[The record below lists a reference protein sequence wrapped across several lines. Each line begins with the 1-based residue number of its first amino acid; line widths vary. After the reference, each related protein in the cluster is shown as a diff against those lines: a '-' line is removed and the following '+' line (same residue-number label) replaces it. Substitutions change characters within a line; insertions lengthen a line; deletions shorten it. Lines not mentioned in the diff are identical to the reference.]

1 MSSGSRTTNSIR
13 NISANVI
20 YQLFIIL
27 INFISRWLFVRIFDA
42 SYLGINGLFSNILN
56 ILSLAELGVGGAI
69 VYSMYKP
76 MYDGD
81 TKKIAALI
89 NYYHVLYNRI
99 AIIVAAIGLVLLP
112 FLKYFVNLDG
122 EFQNLEL
129 YYLLYLLSTVA
140 SYLFVYKTSVISVAQ
155 QDYKLKIYNV
165 FFTIIRFL
173 LQIIVLVI
181 FKSFLLYTI
190 VQIIVPILNNL
201 YISYK
206 AEKWFPYIKDNYEL
220 DNIEKKSIWMK
231 IKSMFFYQI
240 GGVILNNTDNIL
252 ISSLVGTVTLGIYSN
267 YSLIISSVGTGVS
280 LVFLGIHSSL
290 GNLNASEDNEKK
302 ELVFRTLNMLGF
314 WIYGFCVVC
323 FCTLTQD
330 FITMF
335 FGENFIIDTLTLYV
349 AVANFYIMG
358 SLYPIACYR
367 NTIGLFNDTK
377 YIMVF
382 ASIINLVLSVFLG
395 MKYGLIG
402 ILMAT
407 AIARLATNVWYEP
420 LKLYQIYFKKSA
432 LNYFKSQV
440 INLIIILVLIFL
452 TQFCTDL
459 ISISNRAEAF
469 FIKIIICVIVSNVL
483 YFIRYKNTI
492 EFKYMSSLIKMKLNK

>member
-1 MSSGSRTTNSIR
+1 
-13 NISANVI
+13 
-20 YQLFIIL
+20 
-27 INFISRWLFVRIFDA
+27 
-42 SYLGINGLFSNILN
+42 
-56 ILSLAELGVGGAI
+56 
-69 VYSMYKP
+69 
-76 MYDGD
+76 
-81 TKKIAALI
+81 
-89 NYYHVLYNRI
+89 
-99 AIIVAAIGLVLLP
+99 
-112 FLKYFVNLDG
+112 
-122 EFQNLEL
+122 
-129 YYLLYLLSTVA
+129 
-140 SYLFVYKTSVISVAQ
+140 
-155 QDYKLKIYNV
+155 
-165 FFTIIRFL
+165 
-173 LQIIVLVI
+173 
-181 FKSFLLYTI
+181 
-190 VQIIVPILNNL
+190 
-201 YISYK
+201 
-206 AEKWFPYIKDNYEL
+206 
-220 DNIEKKSIWMK
+220 
-231 IKSMFFYQI
+231 
-240 GGVILNNTDNIL
+240 
-252 ISSLVGTVTLGIYSN
+252 
-267 YSLIISSVGTGVS
+267 
-280 LVFLGIHSSL
+280 
-290 GNLNASEDNEKK
+290 
-302 ELVFRTLNMLGF
+302 MLGF

-407 AIARLATNVWYEP
+407 AIARLVTNVWYEP

-469 FIKIIICVIVSNVL
+469 F
-483 YFIRYKNTI
+483 Y
-492 EFKYMSSLIKMKLNK
+492 

>member
-99 AIIVAAIGLVLLP
+99 AIIVAVIGLVLLP

-302 ELVFRTLNMLGF
+302 N
-314 WIYGFCVVC
+314 W
-323 FCTLTQD
+323 
-330 FITMF
+330 
-335 FGENFIIDTLTLYV
+335 
-349 AVANFYIMG
+349 
-358 SLYPIACYR
+358 
-367 NTIGLFNDTK
+367 
-377 YIMVF
+377 
-382 ASIINLVLSVFLG
+382 FL
-395 MKYGLIG
+395 
-402 ILMAT
+402 
-407 AIARLATNVWYEP
+407 EH
-420 LKLYQIYFKKSA
+420 
-432 LNYFKSQV
+432 
-440 INLIIILVLIFL
+440 
-452 TQFCTDL
+452 
-459 ISISNRAEAF
+459 
-469 FIKIIICVIVSNVL
+469 
-483 YFIRYKNTI
+483 
-492 EFKYMSSLIKMKLNK
+492 

>member
-1 MSSGSRTTNSIR
+1 M
-13 NISANVI
+13 
-20 YQLFIIL
+20 
-27 INFISRWLFVRIFDA
+27 
-42 SYLGINGLFSNILN
+42 
-56 ILSLAELGVGGAI
+56 
-69 VYSMYKP
+69 
-76 MYDGD
+76 
-81 TKKIAALI
+81 
-89 NYYHVLYNRI
+89 
-99 AIIVAAIGLVLLP
+99 
-112 FLKYFVNLDG
+112 
-122 EFQNLEL
+122 
-129 YYLLYLLSTVA
+129 
-140 SYLFVYKTSVISVAQ
+140 
-155 QDYKLKIYNV
+155 

-358 SLYPIACYR
+358 S
-367 NTIGLFNDTK
+367 
-377 YIMVF
+377 YI
-382 ASIINLVLSVFLG
+382 L
-395 MKYGLIG
+395 
-402 ILMAT
+402 
-407 AIARLATNVWYEP
+407 
-420 LKLYQIYFKKSA
+420 
-432 LNYFKSQV
+432 
-440 INLIIILVLIFL
+440 
-452 TQFCTDL
+452 
-459 ISISNRAEAF
+459 
-469 FIKIIICVIVSNVL
+469 
-483 YFIRYKNTI
+483 
-492 EFKYMSSLIKMKLNK
+492 